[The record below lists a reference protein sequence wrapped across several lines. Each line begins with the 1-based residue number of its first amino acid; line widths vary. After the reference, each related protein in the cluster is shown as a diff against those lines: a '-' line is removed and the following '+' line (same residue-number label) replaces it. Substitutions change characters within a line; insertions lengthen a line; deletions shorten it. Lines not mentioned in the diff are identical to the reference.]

1 MAWAKYNH
9 LSLILHSWFTIS
21 KRYIPAEEG
30 TNWNHP
36 SPCTPSKTRPAAGK
50 EHAGCSLEGCWR
62 KGSRLLCQ
70 WTVAHAQWTSSKLK
84 EPRRGSD
91 QAGISLPHSASPKNP
106 QVWCVLIRNSLVGLR
121 IPSSSKL
128 HQSWCFTKKGQ
139 TNQHLSGGTSK
150 RPPCI
155 GLCLVIPQC
164 ANSLNKTGKNLSFF
178 KVGSRCYSMFLHR
191 VSQYADILRPWLL
204 CLRSV

>member
-36 SPCTPSKTRPAAGK
+36 SPRTPSKTRPAAGK
-50 EHAGCSLEGCWR
+50 EHAGCSHEGCCR
-62 KGSRLLCQ
+62 KGSRVLWQ

-91 QAGISLPHSASPKNP
+91 QASHILPAPKIHKSDVFWSQILLWPKNP
-106 QVWCVLIRNSLVGLR
+106 LIIKASSELVLHEKRSDK
-121 IPSSSKL
+121 S
-128 HQSWCFTKKGQ
+128 
-139 TNQHLSGGTSK
+139 TSFWWDK
-150 RPPCI
+150 
-155 GLCLVIPQC
+155 
-164 ANSLNKTGKNLSFF
+164 
-178 KVGSRCYSMFLHR
+178 
-191 VSQYADILRPWLL
+191 
-204 CLRSV
+204 